1 MATKTALERLHV
13 KDVVRRYGRCLE
25 LAGLDPHFHDISVGL
40 YLKNGL
46 FTVWTFSRR
55 AGVEGRIE
63 QIRDLVCSFGGMAPV
78 AGTINQARYACGNSH
93 EPAMKFLVMECV
105 EKRPDRNLGEGAIT
119 LRDTKTRMTLTA
131 TPRQA
136 DGRWVYAM
144 SAEGEGADNPTMR
157 LRAVV
162 GGFMRYGGA
171 ERVSPTEFTL
181 PCGQRHDP
189 LVRLLLPYARNVTS
203 VEDLL
208 DADALRGQMTTQT
221 LGFSSSV

>member
-1 MATKTALERLHV
+1 MTTTLEKLHA

-25 LAGLDPHFHDISVGL
+25 LAGIDPHFHDISIGV
-40 YLKNGL
+40 YLKNGV
-46 FTVWTFSRR
+46 FTIWTFSRR
-55 AGVEGRIE
+55 AGVDARIE
-63 QIRDLVCSFGGMAPV
+63 QVRDLMCSFGGMTAVP
-78 AGTINQARYACGNSH
+78 GTINQARYDCGNTH
-93 EPAMKFLVMECV
+93 EPAMKFLMMECV
-105 EKRPDRNLGEGAIT
+105 EKRPDRAEGEGTIT

-131 TPRQA
+131 TPKQA
-136 DGRWVYAM
+136 GDRWVYAM
-144 SAEGEGADNPTMR
+144 SAEGEGSDDPTMR

-171 ERVSPTEFTL
+171 ERVAPTEFAF
-181 PCGQRHDP
+181 PCGQRHDA
-189 LVRLLLPYARNVTS
+189 LARLLLPYARNVSS

>member
-1 MATKTALERLHV
+1 MTTTLEKLHARE
-13 KDVVRRYGRCLE
+13 VVRRYGRCLE
-25 LAGLDPHFHDISVGL
+25 LAGIDPYFHDISIGL
-40 YLKNGL
+40 YLKNGV

-55 AGVEGRIE
+55 DGVDGRIE
-63 QIRDLVCSFGGMAPV
+63 QVRDLMCAFGGMAP
-78 AGTINQARYACGNSH
+78 APGTINQARYTCGNTH

-105 EKRPDRNLGEGAIT
+105 EKRPDRPEGEGKIT
-119 LRDTKTRMTLTA
+119 LRDTKTKMTLTA

-136 DGRWVYAM
+136 EDRWVYSM

-171 ERVSPTEFTL
+171 ERVVPTEFAF
-181 PCGQRHDP
+181 PCGQRHDA
-189 LVRLLLPYARNVTS
+189 LARMLLPYARNVSS

>member
-1 MATKTALERLHV
+1 MTTTLQKLHV

-25 LAGLDPHFHDISVGL
+25 LAGIDPHFHDVSVGL
-40 YLKNGL
+40 YLKNGV

-55 AGVEGRIE
+55 DGIDDRIR
-63 QIRDLVCSFGGMAPV
+63 QIRDLMCSFGGMEPV
-78 AGTINQARYACGNSH
+78 PGTINQARYACGNTH

-105 EKRPDRNLGEGAIT
+105 EKRPDRPEGQGAIT

-131 TPRQA
+131 TPRQ
-136 DGRWVYAM
+136 DGDRWVYSM

-171 ERVSPTEFTL
+171 ERVSPTEFAL
-181 PCGQRHDP
+181 PCGARHDR
-189 LVRLLLPYARNVTS
+189 LVRLLLPYARNVSS

-208 DADALRGQMTTQT
+208 DADALHGQMTTQT